1 MPVHQPLFMQ
11 FSIISLRAAVLAVLL
26 GAAATAHAELSCDQ
40 LVASAQ
46 AGIALRDRGASL
58 NQVLAETEKGD
69 LRERFKPDELAI
81 IRRAVRLTFTGEVS
95 VYELADTCAEGKGGD
110 TRRR

>member
-1 MPVHQPLFMQ
+1 MRACRSL
-11 FSIISLRAAVLAVLL
+11 INLRAAVLMMLL

-46 AGIALRDRGASL
+46 AGIAMRDRGASL

-95 VYELADTCAEGKGGD
+95 IYELVDSCADGKGSG
-110 TRRR
+110 TRR